1 MYRIC
6 LQMIM
11 LLSSMYLT
19 SFTSS
24 YFFRIYKIRG
34 THPSARNADNSRH
47 TGMRMRRLVNQKRTP
62 LLSPPPQLL
71 PLVLT
76 LLALILPLLP
86 FLLAWASMGFRTRNF
101 IMPTF
106 VSCRFISAKKD
117 WNITCSQDRP
127 KTTFR
132 PLFFLP
138 FLHSC
143 RCGGLRIFF
152 FENSKARAKLVK

>member
-1 MYRIC
+1 
-6 LQMIM
+6 M

-71 PLVLT
+71 SLVLT
-76 LLALILPLLP
+76 LLALLVLLPLLP
-86 FLLAWASMGFRTRNF
+86 FLLAWASIILMGQFEHAILLCPPSF
-101 IMPTF
+101 H
-106 VSCRFISAKKD
+106 VASYLQK
-117 WNITCSQDRP
+117 
-127 KTTFR
+127 
-132 PLFFLP
+132 
-138 FLHSC
+138 
-143 RCGGLRIFF
+143 RIGIY
-152 FENSKARAKLVK
+152 L

>member
-1 MYRIC
+1 MIYVSINMYRIC

-71 PLVLT
+71 SLVLT
-76 LLALILPLLP
+76 LLALLVLLPLLP
-86 FLLAWASMGFRTRNF
+86 FLLAWASMGFEHAF
-101 IMPTF
+101 YYVSTF

-117 WNITCSQDRP
+117 WNIPVIWQVLCNFVVIVLMLFTC
-127 KTTFR
+127 TTY
-132 PLFFLP
+132 
-138 FLHSC
+138 
-143 RCGGLRIFF
+143 
-152 FENSKARAKLVK
+152 